1 MVFSLKSLD
10 ETEILSQ
17 AYRKAFFSRNMRT
30 QLSRKKILPLSVLLL
45 LSLSLVGCMDD
56 KDIPSSAISP
66 QKISISIS
74 PETLTLPA
82 GGERKFS
89 ASVSG
94 SGNTAVDWMIQET
107 AGGTIS
113 NQGLY
118 TAPLSPGTYHVVVN
132 SKIDPSKT
140 ASAMVTVS
148 SILNPGFGTNG
159 TVTTT
164 FGGIDTIKAMALQ
177 SDGKRVVG
185 GASLDGTKTD
195 FALARYHVDG
205 TLDTSFGQNGVVTT
219 TFGGSAGINALAM
232 QADGK
237 IVAGGNTDEFQNGA
251 FALARYLTDGT
262 LDPTFGSS
270 LNGKITVIPGSQNNR
285 LNALK
290 MQGDKILVGGVSL
303 TPTGFVASARDAF
316 TLMRFQADGSVDTSF
331 GADGNG
337 IVKTLIANGSSE
349 IMALEIQPSGEI
361 LAGGRFSLT
370 VNNFVVA
377 RYDSDGSLDTTFSG
391 DGIVITS
398 IGGGSEQVNALLIQ
412 PTGEIVAGGSVLNS
426 FAIVRYTASGVE
438 DTTFSGDGIVTTGIG
453 SGGTERIHSL
463 VFDTANNRIIAGG
476 FSFNGANNSEFALA
490 GYDSVGTLDSGF
502 GTGGIVTT
510 AISTGADGIQ
520 AMQLESGK
528 IIAAGFSADG
538 LRVDFAL
545 ARYDI
550 NGVLE
555 TGTSAVGF
563 DPTGFVNTAIG
574 SGSDEIN
581 ALAVQADGKIIAAGF
596 SFGINNIKNKDFALA
611 RYEADGSLD
620 TTFGVSGRVTT
631 GISGTQST
639 GHDIINAI
647 AIQPLD
653 GKIVVGGSAFQG
665 TIGASDNFALARYM
679 PDGTLDTSFGTGM
692 NGIETRTSTVGNE
705 AINGLALQ
713 SDNKIVVAG
722 TAFTGVNQNFIVGR
736 YNTNG
741 TLDTSFAA
749 SGIGTTQ
756 VGTGTSFA
764 KAMTI
769 QSDDKIILAGSA
781 EVVFV
786 SPTETSTS
794 FDFALTRYNANG
806 SLDTAFGNNGIVTT
820 PIGTGHD
827 FAKTIKIQ
835 ADGKILVAGTVFS
848 AALPGQFALVRYN
861 SNGSLDTGFGN
872 DGIVMTPLGSTQTP
886 RAAHVFDLAIQSSDG
901 KIISGGFSS
910 GVINSRDFTVIR
922 YNTDGTVDT
931 SFGVD
936 GIEISP
942 FSAQIDE
949 IHALD
954 LLPDGTILAGGL
966 TSDDNGENT
975 DFHLAAYT
983 P

>member
-1 MVFSLKSLD
+1 M
-10 ETEILSQ
+10 
-17 AYRKAFFSRNMRT
+17 
-30 QLSRKKILPLSVLLL
+30 SRKKILPVIILLL
-45 LSLSLVGCMDD
+45 LSLSVVGCMDD
-56 KDIPSSAISP
+56 KNTPSSAISP
-66 QKISISIS
+66 QKVSVTIN

-94 SGNTAVDWMIQET
+94 SGNTAVDWIIQEA

-140 ASAMVTVS
+140 ASAMITVS
-148 SILNPGFGTNG
+148 STLNASFGTNG
-159 TVTTT
+159 TVTTA

-195 FALARYHVDG
+195 FALARYHVNG

-219 TFGGSAGINALAM
+219 SFGGSAGINALAI

-251 FALARYLTDGT
+251 FALARYLADGT
-262 LDPTFGSS
+262 LDPTFGPS
-270 LNGKITVIPGSQNNR
+270 LSGKITTAPGSQNNR

-290 MQGDKILVGGVSL
+290 MQGNKILVGGVSL
-303 TPTGFVASARDAF
+303 ETPTGFVINAREVF
-316 TLMRFQADGSVDTSF
+316 TLMRFQADGSLDTTF
-331 GADGNG
+331 GPDGNG
-337 IVKTLIANGSSE
+337 TVKTLIANGSAE
-349 IMALEIQPSGEI
+349 IMALEIQPNGEI
-361 LAGGRFSLT
+361 LAGGRFFLT

-377 RYDSDGSLDTTFSG
+377 RYDSNGSLDTSFSG
-391 DGIVITS
+391 DGIVVTS

-412 PTGEIVAGGSVLNS
+412 PTGEIVAGGSSLNS

-438 DTTFSGDGIVTTGIG
+438 DTTFSGDGIVRTGIG
-453 SGGTERIHSL
+453 SGGVERIHSL

-476 FSFNGANNSEFALA
+476 VSFNGANNSEFTLA

-510 AISTGADGIQ
+510 PISAGADGIQ
-520 AMQLESGK
+520 AMHLESET
-528 IIAAGFSADG
+528 IIATGFASNSP
-538 LRVDFAL
+538 RIDFAL

-555 TGTSAVGF
+555 TGASTLGF
-563 DPTGFVNTAIG
+563 DPTGFVTTAIG
-574 SGSDEIN
+574 GGSDEIN
-581 ALAVQADGKIIAAGF
+581 TLAVQADGKIIAAGS
-596 SFGINNIKNKDFALA
+596 SFGINNVKNKDFSLA

-639 GHDIINAI
+639 GHDVIHAI
-647 AIQPLD
+647 AIQPVD

-665 TIGASDNFALARYM
+665 NIGASDDFALARYM
-679 PDGTLDTSFGTGM
+679 PDGTLDTSFGTSL
-692 NGIETRTSTVGNE
+692 NGIETRISTVGNE
-705 AINGLALQ
+705 VINGLALQ

-722 TAFTGVNQNFIVGR
+722 TAFTGSNHNFIVGR

-741 TLDTSFAA
+741 TLDTGFAT

-756 VGTGTSFA
+756 IGMGNSFA
-764 KAMTI
+764 EAMVM
-769 QSDDKIILAGSA
+769 QNNDMFLLAGS
-781 EVVFV
+781 VGNG
-786 SPTETSTS
+786 TN
-794 FDFALTRYNANG
+794 FDFALARYNANG
-806 SLDTAFGNNGIVTT
+806 SLDATFGNNGIVTT

-848 AALPGQFALVRYN
+848 AALPGQFALARYN
-861 SNGSLDTGFGN
+861 ANGSLDTGFGN
-872 DGIVMTPLGSTQTP
+872 NGIVMTPLGNTQTP
-886 RAAHVFDLAIQSSDG
+886 RAAHVFDLAIQTSDG
-901 KIISGGFSS
+901 KIIAGGFSS
-910 GVINSRDFTVIR
+910 GVVNSRDFTFIR
-922 YNTDGTVDT
+922 YNTNGTVDT

-942 FSAQIDE
+942 FSPQIDE

-954 LLPDGTILAGGL
+954 VLSDGTILAGGL
-966 TSDDNGENT
+966 ISNDNGENT
-975 DFHLAAYT
+975 NFHLAAYT